1 MFGLEYTRV
10 QVPVQLVGRQRY
22 VDVPHRKYKPGF
34 VIQQLK
40 SMVKRSQEEVLIV
53 HSRTLRHSAK
63 VASTMGKVEE

>member
-22 VDVPHRKYKPGF
+22 VDVPHRKNRPGVV

-40 SMVKRSQEEVLIV
+40 SMVKRNRGVGEGLIV
-53 HSRTLRHSAK
+53 VDRSFKDAHRPR
-63 VASTMGKVEE
+63 